1 MPARFDRA
9 TARLALEVCRWTN
22 CAAAG
27 AKEAAN
33 LAEAQAQIE
42 TRGRPLSSPVRVRG
56 IGLHALTSFAAIVP
70 EPDRN
75 IVAFSGTLTEF
86 RLPSNWGLAD
96 VVTLFQSLADW
107 VQNGR
112 AAPVPFQ
119 LAADDVGL
127 WRTIDLGCEVH
138 GGFLDELKAV
148 LRPVIDQLQ
157 TLGGVGRPLLLTG
170 HSQGGAVA
178 ALATLALASAGFQ
191 VEATYTFAAPRAG
204 GREFVEA
211 VQSPVFRF
219 EYGVDVVPWLPPAAL
234 KSTLEKKLAESGGM
248 KWLLLR
254 GTIQK
259 VLDTLGDAEYL
270 GLGDLYYGTPEDR
283 RLWVALNREY
293 ERALEPQRLKRVT
306 QRTDEWGSHHRLGTP
321 RAELLLGYEA
331 LASPSPEGWPEAQHT
346 AAGLP
351 PGSQGLPPG
360 SQGRP
365 LPLVDEAGWLAPPNN
380 RAAEEGSSQEWSAV

>member
-1 MPARFDRA
+1 MPASFDRA

-27 AKEAAN
+27 ATEAAS

-42 TRGRPLSSPVRVRG
+42 TRGRPLRSPLRVRG
-56 IGLHALTSFAAIVP
+56 VGLHALTSFAAIVP
-70 EPDRN
+70 EADRN

-86 RLPSNWGLAD
+86 RLPSNWGLGD
-96 VVTLFQSLADW
+96 LVTLFQSLADW

-119 LAADDVGL
+119 LSAEDVGL

-157 TLGGVGRPLLLTG
+157 RLGGAGRPLLLTG

-191 VEATYTFAAPRAG
+191 VEGTYTFAAPRAG
-204 GREFVEA
+204 GREFVNA

-219 EYGVDVVPWLPPAAL
+219 EYGVDLVPWLPPAAL
-234 KSTLEKKLAESGGM
+234 KSTLEKKLSESAGM

-259 VLDTLGDAEYL
+259 VLDALGDADYL
-270 GLGDLYYGTPEDR
+270 GLGELYYGTPEDR

-293 ERALEPQRLKRVT
+293 ERALEPQRLKLVI
-306 QRTDEWGSHHRLGTP
+306 QRTEDWGANHRLGNP
-321 RAELLLGYEA
+321 RAEPLMGYEA
-331 LASPSPEGWPEAQHT
+331 LASPPPEGWPLAQPT
-346 AAGLP
+346 NSGLP
-351 PGSQGLPPG
+351 HVSDG
-360 SQGRP
+360 GR
-365 LPLVDEAGWLAPPNN
+365 LPLVPPVID
-380 RAAEEGSSQEWSAV
+380 ATPSDDWSAV

>member
-27 AKEAAN
+27 AKEVAN
-33 LAEAQAQIE
+33 LAAAQAQIE
-42 TRGRPLSSPVRVRG
+42 ARGRPRHAPLRVRG
-56 IGLHALTSFAAIVP
+56 VGLHALTSLASIVP

-86 RLPSNWGLAD
+86 SLPANWGLSD
-96 VVTLFQSLADW
+96 VLVLFQSLADW
-107 VQNGR
+107 AQNGR

-119 LAADDVGL
+119 LSAEDVGL

-148 LRPVIDQLQ
+148 LRPLIDQLQ
-157 TLGGVGRPLLLTG
+157 NLGGADRPLLVTG

-178 ALATLALASAGFQ
+178 ALATLALSNAGFQ

-204 GREFVEA
+204 GREFVGS
-211 VQSPVFRF
+211 VQTPVFRF
-219 EYGVDVVPWLPPAAL
+219 EYGVDLVPWLPPAAL
-234 KSTLEKKLAESGGM
+234 KSTLEKKLSETAGM

-259 VLDTLGDAEYL
+259 VLDALGDAEYV

-283 RLWVALNREY
+283 RLWMALTREQ
-293 ERALEPQRLKRVT
+293 ERALEPQRLKLVT
-306 QRTDEWGSHHRLGTP
+306 QRTEQWGTHHRLGVP
-321 RAELLLGYEA
+321 RTGALEGYEA
-331 LASPSPEGWPEAQHT
+331 LASPPPEGWPEALAT
-346 AAGLP
+346 TVGLP
-351 PGSQGLPPG
+351 AGTEGA
-360 SQGRP
+360 R
-365 LPLVDEAGWLAPPNN
+365 LPLLDQAGENSPP
-380 RAAEEGSSQEWSAV
+380 REGPAVSW

>member
-22 CAAAG
+22 CTAAG

-33 LAEAQAQIE
+33 VAEAEAQIE
-42 TRGRPLSSPVRVRG
+42 TRGHPLRRPLPIRG
-56 IGLHALTSFAAIVP
+56 IGLHALTSSASIVP
-70 EPDRN
+70 EADRN

-86 RLPSNWGLAD
+86 RLPSNWGLSD
-96 VVTLFQSLADW
+96 LVTLFQSLADW

-112 AAPVPFQ
+112 AAPVPFR
-119 LAADDVGL
+119 LSAEDLGL
-127 WRTIDLGCEVH
+127 WRTADLPCTVH

-157 TLGGVGRPLLLTG
+157 RLGGAGKPLLLTG

-178 ALATLALASAGFQ
+178 ALATLALAQAGFE

-204 GREFVEA
+204 GAEFVDL

-219 EYGVDVVPWLPPAAL
+219 EYGVDLVPWLPPAAL
-234 KSTLEKKLAESGGM
+234 KSTLEKKLSESAGM

-259 VLDTLGDAEYL
+259 VLDALGDAEYL

-283 RLWVALNREY
+283 RLWVALNREH

-306 QRTDEWGSHHRLGTP
+306 QRTEEWGSHHRLGTA
-321 RAELLLGYEA
+321 RGEALGGYEA
-331 LASPSPEGWPEAQHT
+331 LASPPPEGWPEAHPS
-346 AAGLP
+346 AARLP
-351 PGSQGLPPG
+351 MGTETGRLPG
-360 SQGRP
+360 
-365 LPLVDEAGWLAPPNN
+365 VDRDRRSDFSL
-380 RAAEEGSSQEWSAV
+380 